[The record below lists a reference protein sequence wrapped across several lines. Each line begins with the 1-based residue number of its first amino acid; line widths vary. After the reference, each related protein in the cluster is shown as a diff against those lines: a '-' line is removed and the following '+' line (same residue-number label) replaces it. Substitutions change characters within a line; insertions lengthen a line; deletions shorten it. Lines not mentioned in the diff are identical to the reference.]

1 MKRARSYPLT
11 AETSPAP
18 GSLAAFVAGLT
29 RVVRVPLCP
38 EVRLRV
44 VADLNVLWRAQ
55 EVRFGLGHPPP
66 YWAVAWPGG
75 QALARYVLDHAEI
88 VKGARVLDLG
98 AGCAIGAIA
107 AAIAGADQVEA
118 NDPDLFARTA
128 ARLNAAL
135 NLVGFDCSGQ
145 DLIGASSR
153 WDVVLAG
160 DLWYDALLG
169 RRVIAWLRRMAKDG
183 CRVFLGD
190 VGRAHFPR
198 SGVKELSRYE
208 IPASP
213 DLEQTAQVKTFV
225 WELQT

>member
-1 MKRARSYPLT
+1 MEQARPYPLA
-11 AETSPAP
+11 AETGSAP
-18 GSLAAFVAGLT
+18 GSLAAFVTGHT
-29 RVVRVPLCP
+29 RVVRAPLCP

-55 EVRFGLGHPPP
+55 EARFGPGRPPP
-66 YWAVAWPGG
+66 YWAVAWLGG

-88 VKGARVLDLG
+88 VRGARVLDLG

-107 AAIAGADQVEA
+107 AAMAGAHQVEA
-118 NDPDLFARTA
+118 NDPDPFARTA

-135 NLVGFDCSGQ
+135 NRVGLECSGQ
-145 DLIGASSR
+145 DLIGASPR
-153 WDVVLAG
+153 WDAVLAG

-169 RRVIAWLRRMAKDG
+169 RRVTAWLWRMAKDG

-198 SGVKELSRYE
+198 SGMKELSCYE
-208 IPASP
+208 IPVSA

-225 WELQT
+225 WELSA

>member
-1 MKRARSYPLT
+1 
-11 AETSPAP
+11 
-18 GSLAAFVAGLT
+18 LAAFVADHT

-38 EVRLRV
+38 EILLRV
-44 VADLNVLWRAQ
+44 VDDLNVVWREQ
-55 EVRFGLGHPPP
+55 EARFGLGHPPP
-66 YWAVAWPGG
+66 YWAMAWPGG

-88 VKGARVLDLG
+88 VRRARVLDFG

-107 AAIAGADQVEA
+107 AAKAGAHQVEV
-118 NDPDLFARTA
+118 NDPDPFARTA

-135 NLVGFDCSGQ
+135 NRVGLDCSGGE
-145 DLIGASSR
+145 DLIGEPPR

-169 RRVIAWLRRMAKDG
+169 RRVTAWLRQIANHG

-198 SGVKELSRYE
+198 SGVKELFCYE

-225 WELQT
+225 WRLSA